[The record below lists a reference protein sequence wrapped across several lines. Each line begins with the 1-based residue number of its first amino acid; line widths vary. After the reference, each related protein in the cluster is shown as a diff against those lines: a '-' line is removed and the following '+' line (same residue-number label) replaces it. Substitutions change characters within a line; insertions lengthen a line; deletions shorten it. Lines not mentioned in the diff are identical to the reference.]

1 MLRRDIK
8 GLKLGTELRT
18 THAKVVD
25 KIGLAIV
32 SGTYP
37 VGAALPGDQAL
48 EAQFDV
54 SRSVLREAMK
64 TLTAKGLIVAK
75 SRVGTRVR
83 EQCHWNLLDEDVLR
97 WHFDVGVTPDFVEQL
112 YDVRLLLEPAAASA
126 AALKATPEDCEELR
140 GYALLLDS
148 DAISFEERVEADLR
162 FHILLTLLSEN
173 IFYDGMLGFI
183 KSALEGALKISLSPD
198 LAERRHNIVE
208 AHLAIVEAV
217 ERRDPAAASAATHA
231 VVEGGRSTALA
242 GIRAISEVSSAT

>member
-1 MLRRDIK
+1 MRREDIRGLR
-8 GLKLGTELRT
+8 LGTELRT
-18 THAKVVD
+18 THAKVVEE
-25 KIGLAIV
+25 IGLSIV
-32 SGTYP
+32 GGKYP
-37 VGAALPGDQAL
+37 VGAVLPGDQAL
-48 EAQFDV
+48 ESQFDV

-97 WHFDVGVTPDFVEQL
+97 WHFNVGVTPDFVEQL
-112 YDVRLLLEPAAASA
+112 YDVRLLLEPAAAA
-126 AALKATPEDCEELR
+126 AAAMRATPEDCDELR
-140 GYALLLDS
+140 GYALQLGS
-148 DAISFEERVEADLR
+148 EAISLQERVEADLR
-162 FHILLTLLSEN
+162 FHILLTLLSGN

-198 LAERRHNIVE
+198 LAARRHNIVE

-217 ERRDPAAASAATHA
+217 ERRDPEAARATTQA

-242 GIRAISEVSSAT
+242 GILAIAKG